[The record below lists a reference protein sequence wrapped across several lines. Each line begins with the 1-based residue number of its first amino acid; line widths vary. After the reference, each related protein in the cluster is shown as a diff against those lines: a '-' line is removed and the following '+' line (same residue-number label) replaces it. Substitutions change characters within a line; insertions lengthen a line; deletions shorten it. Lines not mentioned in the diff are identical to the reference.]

1 MHNLKGEFFMFY
13 DNYVKRCNKVS
24 KAPSTV
30 AIECGISKVAVSHWK
45 NSGNMPTDKNL
56 QKLSDYFSNYFECP
70 VDYLLNGF
78 PDTPK
83 LPQIE
88 EQKKSNESNREAKI
102 KAILENLTDDQ
113 LDLLIKML
121 RL

>member
-1 MHNLKGEFFMFY
+1 MFY
-13 DNYVKRCNKVS
+13 ENYIKRCNRIDKSPSAVALDCGMS
-24 KAPSTV
+24 KT
-30 AIECGISKVAVSHWK
+30 AVHGWK
-45 NSGNMPTDKNL
+45 NKGNMPTDKNL

-88 EQKKSNESNREAKI
+88 EQKESNESKREAKI